1 PEQRDKR
8 DKGATMRLGAFPC
21 VLTPGSLAAQSY
33 GTTEI
38 SERHRHRYEFANE
51 YRDHLTGAGLILS
64 GTSPDQKLVE
74 IVELKDHPHF
84 LGCQFHPEF
93 KSRPAQAHP
102 LFARFVKA
110 ALQRKEARARGELRP
125 SEARLPTVN

>member
-1 PEQRDKR
+1 
-8 DKGATMRLGAFPC
+8 
-21 VLTPGSLAAQSY
+21 
-33 GTTEI
+33 
-38 SERHRHRYEFANE
+38 
-51 YRDHLTGAGLILS
+51 LS